1 MRTLKTSE
9 AAALL
14 NVSPNTLRAWE
25 RRFGYPRPQR
35 SSGQHRLYIHGEVA
49 ALRDALQEGLS
60 ISSAVSRAR
69 EALTADTD
77 SLVGALS
84 SFELERA
91 DLAMEAALALRS
103 LERSV
108 EEVLLPSFDEL
119 ATRSGVD
126 SAPWAFAARWADG
139 WLRRAQRLSPA
150 PARNVAVLVGDA
162 TRDEL
167 DPDAL
172 AVRALELFLAR
183 AGARVLSLPVTGV
196 AGLGDVARG
205 APADVVI
212 IAGAHVPDDDV
223 ARWAYQARSAAG
235 PLPVMLFR
243 RPAPSGSVR
252 ADGTRPARRRRS
264 RRTASRSASL
274 DETPARDGR
283 RGSARRAQGDRRTAE
298 GRRVTRALHAVR
310 VDARGRPVVAF
321 CGHCGRPPEAT
332 ESQPATRV
340 CGRCGLGLVLQAPKG
355 IAPAARASRSSSS
368 TRGWRCARSR
378 ARRRTC
384 SACRRPRGEPAHR
397 RVPRAGRRRG
407 DRARRTCSP
416 SSSTAATSDERRR
429 HGRRP
434 ARRRVRRALPG
445 ADRALRPAAALRSSS
460 SRD

>member
-108 EEVLLPSFDEL
+108 EEVLLPTFDEL
-119 ATRSGVD
+119 ASRTGID

-196 AGLGDVARG
+196 SGLGDVLEAH
-205 APADVVI
+205 PPTFVI
-212 IAGAHVPDDDV
+212 IAGANVPDDHV
-223 ARWAYQARSAAG
+223 ARWAYQARSASG

-252 ADGTRPARRRRS
+252 ATARALPEGPFEAHRRR
-264 RRTASRSASL
+264 
-274 DETPARDGR
+274 
-283 RGSARRAQGDRRTAE
+283 ARRARGDAGPEGEPVPARCAPHVGRAAE
-298 GRRVTRALHAVR
+298 GRHVTRALRAVR
-310 VDARGRPVVAF
+310 VDAHGRPVEAF
-321 CGHCGRPPEAT
+321 CGHCGRPPEVT
-332 ESQPATRV
+332 DQQPSTRV
-340 CGRCGLGLVLQAPKG
+340 CRRCGLGLVLQAPKG
-355 IAPAARASRSSSS
+355 VAPQA
-368 TRGWRCARSR
+368 
-378 ARRRTC
+378 
-384 SACRRPRGEPAHR
+384 GEPFLVVDSRLEVCALSR
-397 RVPRAGRRRG
+397 KAEDLLGVPETRAVN
-407 DRARRTCSP
+407 
-416 SSSTAATSDERRR
+416 R
-429 HGRRP
+429 HISEF
-434 ARRRVRRALPG
+434 LT
-445 ADRALRPAAALRSSS
+445 PAAAETASPEDLLTSLVVAATNEEDAHTVVVRPVGEFGVRYRARIGPCGPPKAALIVLSE
-460 SRD
+460 